1 MPMAG
6 EELRVDRLRALA
18 ALAREGGFS
27 RAARALGRTQ
37 SSVSQAIALLEEDV
51 GELLVVRDGRRTHL
65 TDAGRVLADHAERVL
80 AALAEARASLAS
92 VREVATG
99 SLSLGTSDTFAVHLL
114 PPVLAAFRAAH
125 PGVELRLDN
134 RPSPVI
140 AARVAERAL
149 DLGIVSLPLPSAVAS
164 RVELRPIAP
173 LREVAI
179 APPGHPL
186 ARLRRAGLEHVAAH
200 PLVLLDR
207 STSSRAFLDGL
218 LAAKRLTARVAMEMN
233 SLEVIKRLVAL
244 GFGVSIVPEVAV
256 RGEVARKELVAVPV
270 TGLGARQV
278 GVALPSPGPA
288 SRAARAFIALLE
300 REVGA

>member
-1 MPMAG
+1 M

-18 ALAREGGFS
+18 AVAREGGFS

-37 SSVSQAIALLEEDV
+37 SSVSQAVALLEEDV
-51 GELLVVRDGRRTHL
+51 GELLVVRDGRRTHV
-65 TDAGRVLADHAERVL
+65 TDAGRVLAEHAERVL
-80 AALAEARASLAS
+80 ATLGEARSALAALRD
-92 VREVATG
+92 VATG
-99 SLSLGTSDTFAVHLL
+99 TLALGTSDTFAVHLL
-114 PPVLAAFRAAH
+114 PPVLAAFRARH

-149 DLGIVSLPLPSAVAS
+149 DVGVVSLPLPTAA
-164 RVELRPIAP
+164 RVEVRAIAP

-186 ARLRRAGLEHVAAH
+186 ARRRRVDLAQVAAH

-207 STSSRAFLDGL
+207 STAARAFLDGA
-218 LAAKRLTARVAMEMN
+218 LATRRLTARVAMEMN

-256 RGEVARKELVAVPV
+256 RGELARGELAAVQV
-270 TGLGARQV
+270 TGLGSRQV
-278 GVALPSPGPA
+278 GVVLPSPGPA
-288 SRAARAFIALLE
+288 SRAARAFVSLLE
-300 REVGA
+300 AALRD

>member
-1 MPMAG
+1 MD
-6 EELRVDRLRALA
+6 ELRVDRLRALA
-18 ALAREGGFS
+18 AVAREGGFS

-51 GELLVVRDGRRTHL
+51 GELLVVRDGRRTYL
-65 TDAGRVLADHAERVL
+65 TDAGRVLAEHAERVL
-80 AALAEARASLAS
+80 AALAEARGALAS
-92 VREVATG
+92 VRDVATG
-99 SLSLGTSDTFAVHLL
+99 TLALGTSDTFAVHLL
-114 PPVLAAFRAAH
+114 PPVLAAFRRAH

-149 DLGIVSLPLPSAVAS
+149 DLGIVSLPLPSAS

-179 APPGHPL
+179 VPPGHAL
-186 ARLRRAGLEHVAAH
+186 ARRRRVGLEQVAAH

-218 LAAKRLTARVAMEMN
+218 LAAKGLAARVAMEMN

-288 SRAARAFIALLE
+288 SRAARAFVALLE
-300 REVGA
+300 RELAA

>member
-1 MPMAG
+1 MDG
-6 EELRVDRLRALA
+6 DLRVDRLRSLA

-51 GELLVVRDGRRTHL
+51 GELLVVRDGRRIHL

-80 AALAEARASLAS
+80 AALAEARGALAALRD
-92 VREVATG
+92 VTTG
-99 SLSLGTSDTFAVHLL
+99 SLALGTSDTFAVHLL
-114 PPVLAAFRAAH
+114 PPVLAAFRARH

-149 DLGIVSLPLPSAVAS
+149 DVGVVSLPLPAAP
-164 RVELRPIAP
+164 RVELRAIAP

-179 APPGHPL
+179 VPPDHPL
-186 ARLRRAGLEHVAAH
+186 ARRRRVELEQVAAH

-207 STSSRAFLDGL
+207 STATRAFLDGAF
-218 LAAKRLTARVAMEMN
+218 AARRLTARVAMEMN

-244 GFGVSIVPEVAV
+244 GFGISIAPEFAV
-256 RGEVARKELVAVPV
+256 RGEVSRGELSAVPV
-270 TGLGARQV
+270 TGLGPRQV
-278 GVALPSPGPA
+278 GVVLPSPGPA
-288 SRAARAFIALLE
+288 SRAARAFVSLLE
-300 REVGA
+300 SALRATSAS